1 MFLLLRIRL
10 IYVDIVGGIRNLDK
24 LLIVRN
30 INVSFI
36 KMICLL
42 SIVTRCGLI
51 LINYWVWDGRESK
64 LVIPIQLVHVL
75 LVIDKEFS

>member
-10 IYVDIVGGIRNLDK
+10 IYVGIVGGIRNLDK
-24 LLIVRN
+24 LLIVRS

-36 KMICLL
+36 KMIWSP

-51 LINYWVWDGRESK
+51 LINCWA
-64 LVIPIQLVHVL
+64 
-75 LVIDKEFS
+75 